1 MGSSPAPS
9 EFQTLYIEASTH
21 ARALKALNH
30 NEENIKS
37 TMLTLLP
44 DKMPGDM
51 KRLWF
56 RETNGKD
63 PATIT
68 LKSLYDFIKLEM
80 AINSRFKASSNQPQ
94 QHRPEPH
101 QSNGY
106 RHPKTATLAALHVSS
121 KHHSEALPPCLLCG
135 STAHKSGLCYKN
147 IEARK
152 KLFSNEMLCFKCA
165 RKGHAT
171 ASCKK
176 SCAHCLEGHH
186 IYICQKMSDAAAAKA
201 LTTTSGW
208 GGKKTKADT
217 HKTVCSRPWL
227 LISSCKL
234 SPS

>member
-68 LKSLYDFIKLEM
+68 LKSLYDFIELEM

-101 QSNGY
+101 QSNG
-106 RHPKTATLAALHVSS
+106 RQQ
-121 KHHSEALPPCLLCG
+121 
-135 STAHKSGLCYKN
+135 HKKM
-147 IEARK
+147 
-152 KLFSNEMLCFKCA
+152 SN
-165 RKGHAT
+165 
-171 ASCKK
+171 ASCNK

-186 IYICQKMSDAAAAKA
+186 IYICKKMSDAAAAKA
-201 LTTTSGW
+201 PTTASGW
-208 GGKKTKADT
+208 GGKKKKADT
-217 HKTVCSRPWL
+217 QNGL
-227 LISSCKL
+227 
-234 SPS
+234 